1 MKTPWIRGIAAIT
14 LLGCTAPVLAIPDA
28 TGALPVDGDA
38 SAPAPEGAMAAR
50 LAYNLGYEQFEKARA
65 AEGTGKGKPSTQ
77 VLAQFREARVK
88 FEEAARAAPDMKEA
102 WNLIGYTS
110 RRLGEYDRSLEAYE
124 KALALNPDYPEA
136 IEYRAEA
143 YLALNRLDDAKAAY
157 LTLFGSSRSTAK
169 VLLEAMQQW
178 VAERRKAPAG
188 VSPEALEAFAQW
200 VGERAALDQQT
211 AALIGDTQ
219 ALRDWR

>member
-1 MKTPWIRGIAAIT
+1 MKHPR
-14 LLGCTAPVLAIPDA
+14 LLGGLAAATLTLSAPAFAIPDG
-28 TGALPVDGDA
+28 TGSLPANGA
-38 SAPAPEGAMAAR
+38 GAPAPEGAMAAR
-50 LAYNLGYEQFEKARA
+50 LAYNVGFETFEKARA
-65 AEGTGKGKPSTQ
+65 AETSAKGKP
-77 VLAQFREARVK
+77 VPRLLDQFREARGK
-88 FEEAARAAPDMKEA
+88 FEEAAKAAPDMKEA

-143 YLALNRLDDAKAAY
+143 YLALDRLDDAKAAY
-157 LTLFGSSRSTAK
+157 LTLFGSSRATSK
-169 VLLEAMQQW
+169 VLLEAMHQW
-178 VAERRKAPAG
+178 VAEKRKKPGNVAKDQ
-188 VSPEALEAFAQW
+188 VESFAQW

>member
-1 MKTPWIRGIAAIT
+1 MKPTLIRALLLASALT
-14 LLGCTAPVLAIPDA
+14 LSVPVLAIPDA
-28 TGALPVDGDA
+28 TGAIPTEGPA
-38 SAPAPEGAMAAR
+38 APEGAMAAR
-50 LAYNLGYEQFEKARA
+50 LAYNLGFEQFEKARA
-65 AEGTGKGKPSTQ
+65 AETAAGGKAVPK
-77 VLAQFREARVK
+77 LMDQFREARVK
-88 FEEAARAAPDMKEA
+88 FEEAAKAAPDMKEA

-143 YLALNRLDDAKAAY
+143 YLALNRLDDAKTSY
-157 LTLFGSSRSTAK
+157 MTLFGSSRSTAK

-178 VAERRKAPAG
+178 VAERRRKPAG
-188 VSPEALEAFAQW
+188 VSSEQLDAFAQW
-200 VGERAALDQQT
+200 VTERATLDQQT

-219 ALRDWR
+219 ALRDWH